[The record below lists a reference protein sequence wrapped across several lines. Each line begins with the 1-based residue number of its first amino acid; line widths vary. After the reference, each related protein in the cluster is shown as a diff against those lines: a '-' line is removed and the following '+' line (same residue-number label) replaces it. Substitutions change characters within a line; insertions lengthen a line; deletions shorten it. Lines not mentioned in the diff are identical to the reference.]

1 MELLIES
8 NRKQQS
14 EYLKR
19 LLSCVKTLSAHVSD
33 FSRLSHYQYRFSDYQ
48 NTIVRLS
55 RVLKRN
61 VDTFTFVAIG
71 AMVKMIHFTPYGKPS

>member
-19 LLSCVKTLSAHVSD
+19 LLSCVKTLLAHVSD
-33 FSRLSHYQYRFSDYQ
+33 FSRLSHYQYRFSDYK
-48 NTIVRLS
+48 NTIVRRDKGLEEKCKYFHFCS
-55 RVLKRN
+55 NRRLHL
-61 VDTFTFVAIG
+61 TFCFNYNG
-71 AMVKMIHFTPYGKPS
+71 